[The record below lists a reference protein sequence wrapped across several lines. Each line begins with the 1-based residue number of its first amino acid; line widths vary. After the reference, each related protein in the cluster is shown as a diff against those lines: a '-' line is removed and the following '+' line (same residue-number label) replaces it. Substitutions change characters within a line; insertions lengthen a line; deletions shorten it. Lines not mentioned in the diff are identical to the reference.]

1 MSVFTYASNQLLRA
15 DRICTK
21 VSSKEFRNV
30 VKDDAKGVSKKVR
43 NYTAGVFTKIA
54 KKIETKWLGIKQGF
68 NSPASLLPSTE
79 DGYFP
84 YHVYKEDNY

>member
-1 MSVFTYASNQLLRA
+1 MSVFTFTSNQLLRA

-21 VSSKEFRNV
+21 VTSKEFRNV

-54 KKIETKWLGIKQGF
+54 KKLETKWLGIKQGF
-68 NSPASLLPSTE
+68 NSPASLLQSTE
-79 DGYFP
+79 GGLLRHY
-84 YHVYKEDNY
+84 V